1 MWGKLGGLNWFLQ
14 FLCGGLSF
22 FNLILL
28 FISMVLQFMWEK
40 DFFCAGLISK
50 TLQILT
56 MFSTGFTSLRVL
68 LLFPLSVTFFIFIHG
83 FWCQFGDFN
92 DDCKDWLTYSGGTDS
107 SGELCYNF
115 SISNDLTK
123 MANRPTWI
131 VTVTLTVLLFL
142 IYLLLLTLIFV
153 IWLSMHWEILI
164 MWLSHFSLTF
174 HQTQNRTPCFIA

>member
-1 MWGKLGGLNWFLQ
+1 
-14 FLCGGLSF
+14 
-22 FNLILL
+22 
-28 FISMVLQFMWEK
+28 
-40 DFFCAGLISK
+40 
-50 TLQILT
+50 